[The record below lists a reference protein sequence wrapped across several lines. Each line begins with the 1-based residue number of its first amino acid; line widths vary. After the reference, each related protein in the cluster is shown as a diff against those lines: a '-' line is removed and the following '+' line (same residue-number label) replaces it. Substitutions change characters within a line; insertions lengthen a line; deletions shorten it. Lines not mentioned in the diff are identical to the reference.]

1 MLEIKRFGIK
11 VFNDKVMK
19 TKLPNSIYKT
29 WKETIAKSSSI
40 DKNIAD
46 AIANAMKEW
55 ALELGCTHYCHWF
68 QPLTGTIAK
77 KNESFIEQIDG
88 EPILKLSGKSLIKG
102 EADASSFPTGGLRT
116 TYKARGYTYW
126 DCLSPAFIRENILY
140 IPSIFVSFNGESL
153 DNKWPLLKSIEALSK
168 EATRIVNIFGD
179 NTVTSVMPVVGLE
192 QEYFLIDKN
201 DFIKREDLYLT
212 GRTLFGAAPTKS
224 QEIHTHYLGI
234 IPSRVKAFMNDVNNE
249 LWELGIYAKS
259 EHNEAAPAQFE
270 LATLYSQANISVDQ
284 NQIVMNVLTQTALKH
299 DLICL
304 LHEKPFSGFNGSGK
318 HNNWSLLTN
327 TGINLFNPSNKK
339 YKLIQFL
346 IFLCGVIQAID
357 KYAGLLFV
365 SSSNPGN
372 DFRLG
377 SNEAPTSTISI
388 YLGSEIED
396 LLTHFINDKSITY
409 AESTLNDFGI
419 PSFSYLPHDNND
431 RNRTSPI
438 SFATNKFEFRIL
450 GASMNAAFL
459 NTTINTIVTDSLK
472 DIADQLEKAKN
483 NNIEEMAKKICLKI
497 IKKHS
502 RVLYNGDCYSN
513 TWINES
519 KKRKLPNYASFLS
532 SISVLNNKK
541 VFSLFSKY
549 HIFNEK
555 EIRSRISIAYY
566 ESYNTLLVEYK
577 TLIHLTRSIFIP
589 TLLKEINLYH
599 NVIEHLSNIQ
609 KERIANLSSTIDLLT
624 TASNKLEKVI
634 MHTTELHEIKA
645 KAEYL
650 YNNATSIGSL
660 ITSTYSNNENSLADC
675 LLDYPTLS
683 KLLFG
688 LEY

>member
-29 WKETIAKSSSI
+29 WKEAITGSSSI
-40 DKNIAD
+40 DKNTAD
-46 AIANAMKEW
+46 AIAEAMKEW

-68 QPLTGTIAK
+68 QPLTNKTAN
-77 KNESFIEQIDG
+77 KNEAFIEQIDN

-102 EADASSFPTGGLRT
+102 EADASSFPTGGLRAT
-116 TYKARGYTYW
+116 HKAQGYTYW
-126 DCLSPAFIRENILY
+126 DCSSPAFVRENILY
-140 IPSIFVSFNGESL
+140 IPSIFVGFNGEAL
-153 DNKWPLLKSIEALSK
+153 DNKWPLLKSIKVISK

-179 NTVTSVMPVVGLE
+179 NSVTSVMPVVGLE
-192 QEYFLIDKN
+192 QEYFLIDKI
-201 DFIKREDLYLT
+201 DFIKREDLFLT
-212 GRTLFGAAPTKS
+212 GRTLFGSPIKS
-224 QEIHTHYLGI
+224 QEIHTHYLGV

-270 LATLYSQANISVDQ
+270 LATLYSHTNISVDQ
-284 NQIVMNVLTQTALKH
+284 NQIVMDVLQQTALKH
-299 DLICL
+299 NLVCL
-304 LHEKPFSGFNGSGK
+304 LHEKPFSDFNGSGK

-327 TGINLFNPSNKK
+327 TGINLFNLSNKN

-346 IFLCGVIQAID
+346 VLICGVIEAID
-357 KYAGLLFV
+357 KYADLLFM
-365 SSSNPGN
+365 SSSNTRN

-377 SNEAPTSTISI
+377 SNEAPISTISI
-388 YLGSEIED
+388 CLGNEIED

-409 AESTLNDFGI
+409 AESTLNDFDI

-438 SFATNKFEFRIL
+438 TFATNKFEFRIL

-459 NTTINTIVTDSLK
+459 NTTINTIVADSLK
-472 DIADQLEKAKN
+472 DIANQLENAKN
-483 NNIEEMAKKICLKI
+483 NNIEEVAKNICLKI
-497 IKKHS
+497 MKKHS
-502 RVLYNGDCYSN
+502 KILYNGDCYSS
-513 TWINES
+513 TWTNES
-519 KKRKLPNYASFLS
+519 KKRKLPRYNSFLS

-541 VFSLFSKY
+541 VLSLFSKY
-549 HIFNEK
+549 QILNEK
-555 EIRSRISIAYY
+555 EIRSRITIAYY
-566 ESYNTLLVEYK
+566 ECYNTLLIEYN
-577 TLIHLTRSIFIP
+577 TLIHLTRSLFIP

-599 NVIEHLSNIQ
+599 NVIDHLSNIQ
-609 KERIANLSSTIDLLT
+609 KERIANLSSTIDLLIT
-624 TASNKLEKVI
+624 LSDKLEKVI
-634 MHTTELHEIKA
+634 KHTTELQEIKE

-660 ITSTYSNNENSLADC
+660 ITSTYNNNENSLANC
-675 LLDYPTLS
+675 LLDYPSLS